1 MTVGLKMF
9 SCPVELR
16 FMPINV
22 DFNEGRGET
31 SSSLLV
37 TLLPPGCRRGRWQKP
52 HIPEDLNRIVDL
64 IIHLEKR
71 RRTRGENCIPNMD
84 KWIGVGVCTR
94 AFICFFV
101 FDCLCLGAH

>member
-1 MTVGLKMF
+1 MLAEITTAGLELF

-22 DFNEGRGET
+22 DFNEGRGGP
-31 SSSLLV
+31 SSPLLV
-37 TLLPPGCRRGRWQKP
+37 TLLPPGCRTSCWQQP

-84 KWIGVGVCTR
+84 KWIGVGVCVR
-94 AFICFFV
+94 LHLF
-101 FDCLCLGAH
+101 LCV